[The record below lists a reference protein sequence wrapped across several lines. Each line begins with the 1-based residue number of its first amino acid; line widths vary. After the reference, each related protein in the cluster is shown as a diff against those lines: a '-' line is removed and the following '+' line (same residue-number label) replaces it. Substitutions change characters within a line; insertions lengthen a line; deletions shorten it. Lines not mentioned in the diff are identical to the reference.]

1 MSSESEA
8 RFDEFAAAAWPRL
21 RRIGFLLTG
30 DHHLAE
36 DLAQTA
42 LVRTYASW
50 RRVRQ
55 EDASAYARRVLL
67 NLNVDRLRRRRI
79 VEVGDGP
86 LDVVP
91 LQGGEGAVVDRDQI
105 VRLLAGLTDRER
117 RVVVLRHY
125 CDLSEA
131 DVAHELGIAPGTVKS
146 SLSRALTKLRVSIVS
161 ETDDV
166 RGML

>member
-1 MSSESEA
+1 MPAPTDAE
-8 RFDEFAAAAWPRL
+8 FDEFAVVAWPRL

-50 RRVRQ
+50 RRVRRG
-55 EDASAYARRVLL
+55 DAAVYSRRVLI
-67 NLNVDRLRRRRI
+67 NLNIDRMRRNRLQ
-79 VEVGDGP
+79 EVGDGA
-86 LDVVP
+86 LGMLAATED
-91 LQGGEGAVVDRDQI
+91 GRTEDRDQI
-105 VRLLAGLTDRER
+105 VRLLDRLTEKER

-131 DVAHELGIAPGTVKS
+131 DVAHELRIAPGTVKS
-146 SLSRALTKLRVSIVS
+146 TLARALQKLRVSIQS
-161 ETDDV
+161 ETEAV
-166 RGML
+166 GGIR

>member
-1 MSSESEA
+1 MLSESDA

-36 DLAQTA
+36 DLAQIA
-42 LVRTYASW
+42 LVKTYASW
-50 RRVRQ
+50 RRVRND
-55 EDASAYARRVLL
+55 DAGAYARRVLL
-67 NLNVDRLRRRRI
+67 NANIDRMRRRRL
-79 VEVGDGP
+79 VEVGDAA

-91 LQGGEGAVVDRDQI
+91 VTGGEGGVADRDQI
-105 VRLLAGLTDRER
+105 ARLLAGLTDRER

-146 SLSRALTKLRVSIVS
+146 SLSRALGKLRVSIVT
-161 ETDDV
+161 ETDDA
-166 RGML
+166 RGTR